1 MEKNHEQIVKQG
13 RGEHREE
20 ACHLP
25 SEEEEVIFRC
35 CCWWQP
41 CRTPAPKAWRRRRQS
56 QELRKRKKEGRRPPG
71 LAAVAAADQQ
81 LRRRT
86 CSRRRRSTGRRNFGR
101 GSAILARIWRAAAD
115 GARGL
120 EERADGRGLELG
132 AAVSDYIPNL
142 KPNGPPLQPT
152 TGPSPQRK
160 IAHHR
165 LVV

>member
-1 MEKNHEQIVKQG
+1 MEKKHEQIVKQG

-20 ACHLP
+20 TCHLP

-71 LAAVAAADQQ
+71 LAAVAAAGQQ
-81 LRRRT
+81 LRRRM

-120 EERADGRGLELG
+120 EEQADGRGLELG
-132 AAVSDYIPNL
+132 AAVSDSIYL

>member
-1 MEKNHEQIVKQG
+1 MEKKHEQIVKQG

-20 ACHLP
+20 TCHLP

-71 LAAVAAADQQ
+71 LAAVAAAGQQ

-86 CSRRRRSTGRRNFGR
+86 CSRRRRSTGRHNFGR

-120 EERADGRGLELG
+120 ELG
-132 AAVSDYIPNL
+132 AVVSDSMYL
-142 KPNGPPLQPT
+142 KPNGPPL
-152 TGPSPQRK
+152 
-160 IAHHR
+160 
-165 LVV
+165 

>member
-1 MEKNHEQIVKQG
+1 MEKKHEQIVKQG

-20 ACHLP
+20 TCHLP

-41 CRTPAPKAWRRRRQS
+41 CRTPAPKAWRRQS
-56 QELRKRKKEGRRPPG
+56 QELRKRKKEGRQPPG
-71 LAAVAAADQQ
+71 LAAVAVAGQQ
-81 LRRRT
+81 LHRRM
-86 CSRRRRSTGRRNFGR
+86 CSMRRRSTGRRIFGR

-132 AAVSDYIPNL
+132 AAV
-142 KPNGPPLQPT
+142 
-152 TGPSPQRK
+152 
-160 IAHHR
+160 
-165 LVV
+165 

>member
-1 MEKNHEQIVKQG
+1 MEKKHEQIVKQG

-20 ACHLP
+20 TCHLP

-41 CRTPAPKAWRRRRQS
+41 CRTPAPKAWRRRS

-71 LAAVAAADQQ
+71 LAAVAAAGQQ
-81 LRRRT
+81 LRRRG
-86 CSRRRRSTGRRNFGR
+86 ST
-101 GSAILARIWRAAAD
+101 ILARIWRAAAD
-115 GARGL
+115 GAHGL

-132 AAVSDYIPNL
+132 AAVSDSIYL